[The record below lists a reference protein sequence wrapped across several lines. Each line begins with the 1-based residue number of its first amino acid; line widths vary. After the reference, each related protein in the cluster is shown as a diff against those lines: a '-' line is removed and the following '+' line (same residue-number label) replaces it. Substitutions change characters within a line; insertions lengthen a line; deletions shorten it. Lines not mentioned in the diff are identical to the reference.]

1 MPNKLSIEDRQ
12 QAAVDSIE
20 EGSYLIYRGETYR
33 IDTCEIEDGEVLI
46 SDPNTG
52 SQSTL
57 SVEDFLT
64 DESGAVL
71 GLFPIFDNSEED
83 PTLYNAVF
91 TKQQMD
97 RLKESVE
104 GLMDIINEALQ

>member
-1 MPNKLSIEDRQ
+1 MTNKLSMEHRKDAALDAIE
-12 QAAVDSIE
+12 V
-20 EGSYLIYRGETYR
+20 GSYLTYRGETYR

-57 SVEDFLT
+57 SVEDFLA

-71 GLFPIFDNSEED
+71 GLFPIFDNAEED
-83 PTLYNAVF
+83 PTLYSAVF